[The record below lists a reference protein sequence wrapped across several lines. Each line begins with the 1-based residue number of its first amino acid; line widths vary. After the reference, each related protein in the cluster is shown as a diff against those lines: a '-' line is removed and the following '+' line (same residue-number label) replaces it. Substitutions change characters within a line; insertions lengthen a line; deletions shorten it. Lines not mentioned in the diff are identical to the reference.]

1 MDNLTSLMEEISS
14 HHTESVSIT
23 ELEDYCKRYM
33 HYYHLQIEQQ
43 PSRFYG
49 AWGWSEA
56 RRKEFRKA
64 FVATQLV
71 CLKAR

>member
-1 MDNLTSLMEEISS
+1 MDDLKSLMQEISLLHS
-14 HHTESVSIT
+14 EAVSMT
-23 ELEDYCKRYM
+23 ELENYCKRYM

-56 RRKEFRKA
+56 RRREFRKA
-64 FVATQLV
+64 FDATQMRSV
-71 CLKAR
+71 KS

>member
-1 MDNLTSLMEEISS
+1 MDDLKSLMKEIGRDHPEDVSMGDL
-14 HHTESVSIT
+14 ES
-23 ELEDYCKRYM
+23 YCKRYM
-33 HYYHLQIEQQ
+33 HFYHQHIEHQ

-64 FVATQLV
+64 FNATQLV
-71 CLKAR
+71 CKY